1 MSIAKFFARAHYT
14 SPATD
19 FIESLKQERPE
30 LDLAQR
36 QGRALLW
43 DKRIDREQQA
53 ELRAGRIAPTGYVY
67 YAYTPQPE
75 PAAEP
80 KPA

>member
-1 MSIAKFFARAHYT
+1 MSLANLFARPHYT
-14 SPATD
+14 SEATD
-19 FIESLKQERPE
+19 FLEALKQQRPE

-67 YAYTPQPE
+67 YAYTPQPKC
-75 PAAEP
+75 AAEP
-80 KPA
+80 KPS

>member
-1 MSIAKFFARAHYT
+1 MSLANLFARPHYT
-14 SPATD
+14 SEATD
-19 FIESLKQERPE
+19 FLEALKQQRPE

-53 ELRAGRIAPTGYVY
+53 DMRAGRIAPTGYVY
-67 YAYTPQPE
+67 YAWPHK
-75 PAAEP
+75 P
-80 KPA
+80 KPEQA

>member
-1 MSIAKFFARAHYT
+1 MSIAKLFARPHYT
-14 SPATD
+14 SEATD
-19 FIESLKQERPE
+19 FIEALKQERPE

-53 ELRAGRIAPTGYVY
+53 ELRAGRIAQTGYVY
-67 YAYTPQPE
+67 YAWEPKSQPE
-75 PAAEP
+75 PEAA
-80 KPA
+80 